1 MEFQELA
8 TQLES
13 IEAED
18 SRLAKTWHTAELLR
32 QSNDDE
38 LPVLLIFLQSKVF
51 PPYDDRDVGLASKSV
66 AKALAKATGHP
77 ENQVT
82 SAWKEQGDLGL
93 VAEDLTEHR
102 QQQTL
107 FSTSY
112 NVNDVYNTLVDVAEA
127 KGDGSESLKFDLF
140 GKLITQMEGIEARY
154 ATRLAVQDLRVGIGE
169 GTIRDAIAWAFL
181 DEAEPNY
188 DEEDHSITPD
198 DRDTYEAAVEAVQS
212 GIDKT
217 NDFAYVA
224 DKAKEGLQALQA
236 ITITPGKP
244 VKVMLAQRSKTLD
257 DAFDTV
263 GRPAV
268 FEYKYDGMRMQI
280 HYDDGDLHI
289 FTRSLEDVT
298 DQFPEVKEYIEEHV
312 LDSKQFKDL
321 LGEDKASFVLDAEA
335 VSYKAQTKEYEP
347 FQTIS
352 QRIKRKYNIE
362 EHRRQHPVEVNV
374 FDILYLDGE
383 EYVDEPYEDR
393 RHLIE
398 SIIDTEQY
406 RMRLADQRVTD
417 DEEEA
422 QAFFKEATERGNE
435 GLMVKNLDGQ
445 YKPGSRV
452 GYMLK
457 YKATMDD
464 LDLVIVGAEWGEG
477 KRSGWLT
484 SYKVA
489 CRDGDDYK
497 TVGRVATGLKEKPEE
512 GLSFGEMT
520 ELLEPLVVEEDGRE
534 VTVSPDVV
542 ITVRFEEIQESPD
555 YEAGYALRFPRVVGL
570 RKDRSPENAT
580 TKQEIKNMYDNQYH
594 DE

>member
-8 TQLES
+8 AQLAS
-13 IEAED
+13 IESED

-32 QSNDDE
+32 RANDDE

-77 ENQVT
+77 ENEVV
-82 SAWKEQGDLGL
+82 SAWKERGDLGL
-93 VAEDLTEHR
+93 VAEDLTENR

-112 NVNDVYNTLVDVAEA
+112 DVKDVYDTFVDVAEA
-127 KGDGSESLKFDLF
+127 EGDGSESHKFDLY
-140 GKLITQMEGIEARY
+140 GKLITQMDGIEARY

-181 DEAEPNY
+181 DEAKPNY
-188 DEEDHSITPD
+188 DEDHHSINPSNRED
-198 DRDTYEAAVEAVQS
+198 YEAAIEAVQS

-224 DKAKEGLQALQA
+224 DKAKEGLQALQV

-263 GRPAV
+263 GRPAA

-280 HYDDGDLHI
+280 HYDNSVHI

-298 DQFPEVKEYIEEHV
+298 DQFPEVKEYVEEHV
-312 LDSKQFKDL
+312 LESEQFRDL
-321 LGEDKASFVLDAEA
+321 SGEGNPSFVLDAEA
-335 VSYKAQTKEYEP
+335 VSYNAETKEYEP

-362 EHRRQHPVEVNV
+362 EHRRKHPVEVNV

-383 EYVDEPYEDR
+383 EYVDESYEDR
-393 RHLIE
+393 RELIE
-398 SIIDTEQY
+398 SIISAEQY
-406 RMRLADQRVTD
+406 RMRLADQHVTD
-417 DEEEA
+417 ENEEA
-422 QAFFKEATERGNE
+422 QSFFTEATERGNE
-435 GLMVKNLDGQ
+435 GLIVKNLDGQ

-555 YEAGYALRFPRVVGL
+555 YGAGYALRFPRVINL
-570 RKDRSPENAT
+570 RDDRSPENAT
-580 TKQEIKNMYDNQYH
+580 TKEEIKNMYDNQ
-594 DE
+594 